1 MNTGDIDIQE
11 LIENL
16 FETHYM
22 RLRIHARRFLDNDAD
37 ADDVISD
44 VFFELWQNRHEIDFG
59 SNILAYLY
67 RATSTRSLNLLR
79 NRGAA
84 SVRLD
89 LLQSIDTMRLDYLS
103 TENDQSGSIE
113 QTELR
118 DQINKAIEALPEKCR
133 EAFKLSYIHGMKNL
147 DIADAM
153 GISVRTVEAHIY
165 KALRIL
171 REKLGSLSVYL
182 LFFLTFSINSLSI
195 F

>member
-1 MNTGDIDIQE
+1 
-11 LIENL
+11 
-16 FETHYM
+16 M